1 MGAMNK
7 APRLALAVLALF
19 AVLAQ
24 AALPAQPLPAQ
35 QSARGSGGAAAAEEQ
50 TAARVGAEI
59 LRRGGNAA
67 DAAVATAF
75 ALAVTWPEAGNLGGG
90 GFWISRDGAGRVL
103 VIDFREVAPRDA
115 RSDLF
120 VRPGRDGRVPSSTQ
134 GPLASAVPGSVNGL
148 ALAHRRAGRLPWA
161 DVVAPAV
168 ALARDGFP
176 MTENTSRSIAAHRDD
191 LAADAETAAIFLPSG
206 APPQPGELFR
216 QPALARTLE
225 AVRDRGADGFYR
237 GRVAR
242 EIEAGQKRDRGLINK
257 GDLAR
262 YAARERLPI
271 RFHIGDADVVTTPAP
286 SSGAALA
293 ELALLAAAV
302 GTEKLLRPGA
312 EGMHWIA
319 EIERR
324 VFYDRNRWLGDPAW
338 SGVRERDMLD
348 PGHLRRLAAS
358 IDPARATPSA
368 SWSAA
373 QKDHPSTTHFSVAD
387 ASGMVVAVTTTL
399 NDSFGNKRVAP
410 GLGFLWNDEMD
421 DFTAKPG
428 QPNLY
433 GLIQGSTNAVA
444 PGKRMLSAMCP
455 TIAVIPGRGVFA
467 WGTAGGSTI
476 LTTNFQVL
484 LNLALRGQ
492 SLSEAVAAPRF
503 HQQDFPDVLEIE
515 REGFDPAWMAALESM
530 GHAWK
535 VSTRPPVPGALGRVH
550 AVLAEKGGATS
561 AAADPR
567 RSGAA
572 AVVRPAP

>member
-1 MGAMNK
+1 MRAMKK
-7 APRLALAVLALF
+7 ALRFVLALF
-19 AVLAQ
+19 AQ
-24 AALPAQPLPAQ
+24 AALAAAPLAAQ

-50 TAARVGAEI
+50 IAAQVGTQI
-59 LRRGGNAA
+59 LKHGGNAA
-67 DAAVATAF
+67 DAAVAVAF

-90 GFWISRDGAGRVL
+90 GFWISRDSTGRVL

-115 RSDLF
+115 RPDLF
-120 VRPGRDGRVPSSTQ
+120 VRPRSDGRVPSSTQ
-134 GPLASAVPGSVNGL
+134 GPLASGVPGSVNGL

-161 DVVAPAV
+161 EVVSPAV

-176 MTENTSRSIAAHRDD
+176 MTENTARSIAAHRDE
-191 LAADAETAAIFLPSG
+191 LAADAETAAIFLRSG
-206 APPQPGELFR
+206 AAPQPGEVFR

-225 AVRDRGADGFYR
+225 AIRDRGADGFYR

-242 EIEAGQKRDRGLINK
+242 EIEAGQKHGGGLINK

-262 YAARERLPI
+262 YAARERQPI
-271 RFHIGDADVVTTPAP
+271 RFHFGAADVVTTPAP

-293 ELALLAAAV
+293 ELALLATAA

-312 EGMHWIA
+312 DAMHWIA

-338 SGVRERDMLD
+338 GGVREKDMLD
-348 PGHLRRLAAS
+348 PGHLRRLAES
-358 IDPARATPSA
+358 IDPAKATPSA

-410 GLGFLWNDEMD
+410 GLGFLWNNEMD

-433 GLIQGSTNAVA
+433 GLIQGSTNAVE

-455 TIAVIPGRGVFA
+455 SIAVIPGRGVFA
-467 WGTAGGSTI
+467 WGTPGGSTI
-476 LTTNFQVL
+476 LSTNFQVL

-492 SLSEAVAAPRF
+492 SLPEAVAAPRF

-535 VSTRPPVPGALGRVH
+535 VSTRTPVPGTLGRVH
-550 AVLAEKGGATS
+550 AVSSETGGVTS
-561 AAADPR
+561 AVADFR

-572 AVVRPAP
+572 VVVRPAP